1 MIFGDRIRFRAVE
14 KEDLPLFVKWL
25 NDPEVRRGI
34 LLHNPV
40 SQTEENGWYE
50 RMLQRPVDE
59 HVMVID
65 VKESLTE
72 PGEDNW
78 KIIGSLAFD
87 QIDWHIRAAEMGIL
101 IGDKTY
107 WNQGYGTEAVRLLC
121 LHGFNTLNLNRI
133 YLHVFENNPGAIRA
147 YEKAGFIHEGRE
159 RQAEYMD
166 GQFIDVLRM
175 SILKSEV

>member
-1 MIFGDRIRFRAVE
+1 MIYGERIRFRAVE
-14 KEDLPLFVKWL
+14 KEDLSLFVKWL

-40 SQTEENGWYE
+40 SQTEEDSWYE

-65 VKESLTE
+65 VKESPTE
-72 PGEDNW
+72 TGDDNW

-87 QIDWHIRAAEMGIL
+87 PIDWHVRAAEMGIL

-107 WNQGYGTEAVRLLC
+107 WNRGYGTEAVRLLC
-121 LHGFNTLNLNRI
+121 RHGFNTLNLNRI
-133 YLHVFENNPGAIRA
+133 FLHVFDNNPGAIRA
-147 YEKAGFIHEGRE
+147 YEKAGFTIEGRE
-159 RQAEYMD
+159 RQAEYVD

-175 SILKSEV
+175 SLLKSEV